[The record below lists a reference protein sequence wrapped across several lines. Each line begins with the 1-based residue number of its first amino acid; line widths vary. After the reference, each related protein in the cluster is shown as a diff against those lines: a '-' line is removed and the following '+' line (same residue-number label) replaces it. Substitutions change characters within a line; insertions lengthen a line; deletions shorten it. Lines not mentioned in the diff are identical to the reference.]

1 MMNSAKRNL
10 GPVGWIF
17 KNCCRI
23 EHNLLWGRWNKFFL
37 LPVTRE
43 SFVSVIFSVS
53 IYFWTWF
60 RGNFSF
66 IIYHPVQ
73 WLIFFYLTSVIF
85 YITVI
90 ANHSNHRLVI
100 WLILANSSGLA
111 LSSYFSNSKLNYC
124 CFWYYT
130 SSFERIVSYILF
142 SSYVC
147 TSTFNYPW
155 QILKQYQ
162 YNFSGLL
169 QLS

>member
-1 MMNSAKRNL
+1 MNFQKLLSHLTQPSLGQMEQVLFTTSYTRIICFSHFLCLHLFLNL
-10 GPVGWIF
+10 ISW
-17 KNCCRI
+17 
-23 EHNLLWGRWNKFFL
+23 HLQL
-37 LPVTRE
+37 
-43 SFVSVIFSVS
+43 
-53 IYFWTWF
+53 
-60 RGNFSF
+60 
-66 IIYHPVQ
+66 YHPVVY
-73 WLIFFYLTSVIF
+73 FFYLTSVIF

-111 LSSYFSNSKLNYC
+111 LSSYFSNSKLNYY
-124 CFWYYT
+124 CFWYYA

>member
-1 MMNSAKRNL
+1 MNFQKLLSHLTQPSL
-10 GPVGWIF
+10 GQM
-17 KNCCRI
+17 
-23 EHNLLWGRWNKFFL
+23 EQ
-37 LPVTRE
+37 
-43 SFVSVIFSVS
+43 VIFTTSYTR
-53 IYFWTWF
+53 IIC
-60 RGNFSF
+60 FSHF
-66 IIYHPVQ
+66 LCLHLFLNLISWWHLQLYHPVVY
-73 WLIFFYLTSVIF
+73 FFYLTSVIF

>member
-1 MMNSAKRNL
+1 MNFQKLLSHLTQPSLGQMEQVLFTTSYTRIICFSHFLCLHLFLNL
-10 GPVGWIF
+10 ISW
-17 KNCCRI
+17 
-23 EHNLLWGRWNKFFL
+23 HLQL
-37 LPVTRE
+37 
-43 SFVSVIFSVS
+43 
-53 IYFWTWF
+53 
-60 RGNFSF
+60 
-66 IIYHPVQ
+66 YHPVVY
-73 WLIFFYLTSVIF
+73 FFISLSVIF

-111 LSSYFSNSKLNYC
+111 LSSYFSNSKLNYY

>member
-1 MMNSAKRNL
+1 MNFQKLLSHLTQPSLGQMEQVLFTTSYTRIICFSHFLCLHLFLNL
-10 GPVGWIF
+10 ISW
-17 KNCCRI
+17 
-23 EHNLLWGRWNKFFL
+23 HLQL
-37 LPVTRE
+37 
-43 SFVSVIFSVS
+43 
-53 IYFWTWF
+53 
-60 RGNFSF
+60 
-66 IIYHPVQ
+66 YHPVVY
-73 WLIFFYLTSVIF
+73 FFISLD
-85 YITVI
+85 ITVI

-111 LSSYFSNSKLNYC
+111 LSSYFSNSKLNYY

>member
-1 MMNSAKRNL
+1 MLYNL
-10 GPVGWIF
+10 GNTSHTFILHTNVSLPLREACEIF
-17 KNCCRI
+17 LSMPNDSSSKPI
-23 EHNLLWGRWNKFFL
+23 HGSSK
-37 LPVTRE
+37 PA
-43 SFVSVIFSVS
+43 VSS
-53 IYFWTWF
+53 
-60 RGNFSF
+60 RLQL
-66 IIYHPVQ
+66 IITGIPLYHPVVY
-73 WLIFFYLTSVIF
+73 FFYLTSVIF

-90 ANHSNHRLVI
+90 AKHSNHRLVI
-100 WLILANSSGLA
+100 WPILANSSGLA

>member
-23 EHNLLWGRWNKFFL
+23 QLNLLWGRWNKFFL
-37 LPVTRE
+37 LPVTQE

-66 IIYHPVQ
+66 IIQ
-73 WLIFFYLTSVIF
+73 CSGLFFFYLTSVIF

-90 ANHSNHRLVI
+90 TVI
-100 WLILANSSGLA
+100 A
-111 LSSYFSNSKLNYC
+111 LSSYFSYSKLNYY

>member
-1 MMNSAKRNL
+1 MNFQKLLSHLTQPSLGQMEQVLFTTSYTRIICFSHFLCLHLFLNL
-10 GPVGWIF
+10 ISW
-17 KNCCRI
+17 
-23 EHNLLWGRWNKFFL
+23 HLQL
-37 LPVTRE
+37 
-43 SFVSVIFSVS
+43 
-53 IYFWTWF
+53 
-60 RGNFSF
+60 
-66 IIYHPVQ
+66 YHPVVYFFFISLVSSSTLL
-73 WLIFFYLTSVIF
+73 WLPTKVITDWS
-85 YITVI
+85 YDWYSQIL
-90 ANHSNHRLVI
+90 LVLHYRHI
-100 WLILANSSGLA
+100 SL
-111 LSSYFSNSKLNYC
+111 SNSKLNYC